1 MKKDGE
7 AVLQSLTAAWR
18 GMRYLRECDEK
29 GNDLEEVER
38 VVRKRLCYGSTTFGV
53 VILRDRLPQV
63 TLRATLRL
71 QSWDGFTVLLADV
84 PRPMRD
90 ERIQ

>member
-1 MKKDGE
+1 MKGDGE
-7 AVLQSLTAAWR
+7 AVLQSLTAVWR

-38 VVRKRLCYGSTTFGV
+38 VVRKRLCYDSTTFGV

-63 TLRATLRL
+63 PLRATQRL
-71 QSWDGFTVLLADV
+71 QS
-84 PRPMRD
+84 
-90 ERIQ
+90 